1 METALQQ
8 FCTRVK
14 RVLAEHYPPHAPN
27 QFKYISEANVY
38 TLAQRFDLSGFLPSD
53 TMVVNEANALISK
66 SIITPTSTWQD
77 AFQAFHEVT
86 GNAYSL
92 ECNIPIF
99 EKALAGRCPTPE
111 LLVEIAN
118 GTSDLLLTPQAAHEV
133 NRQAAEDARRAE
145 LFEEFA
151 PRLIAGPSDSM
162 NKYAVAIENKRI
174 EARRNEMWNWPL
186 SKLEE
191 LKTRKNMREMPTSE
205 LRKIATSN
213 EPARMERVFQGIPQ
227 DEATTAQIQTLH
239 TRGQEQV
246 RMGIY
251 RPIPQQW
258 TVPGKD
264 IQLDW
269 SFALLRQLPKELVAR
284 LISRYGNEQL
294 TEKCSETQQRLSARK

>member
-8 FCTRVK
+8 FSLRVS
-14 RVLAEHYPPHAPN
+14 RVLAEYFPAHAPN
-27 QFKYISEANVY
+27 QYMYVSEANVY
-38 TLAQRFDLSGFLPSD
+38 TLANRFDFSGFLPSD
-53 TMVVNEANALISK
+53 TMVVNEATVLIRK
-66 SIITPTSTWQD
+66 GIITPTSTWQE
-77 AFQAFHEVT
+77 AFRAFHEET
-86 GNAYSL
+86 RNSYALDCNTPIL
-92 ECNIPIF
+92 E
-99 EKALAGRCPTPE
+99 ALLQGRCPTPE

-118 GTSDLLLTPQAAHEV
+118 GTSDLVLTPQATHEA

-191 LKTRKNMREMPTSE
+191 LKTRKNMREMSTSE

-227 DEATTAQIQTLH
+227 DEATSAQIQTLR

-246 RMGIY
+246 RMGVY
-251 RPIPQQW
+251 RPIPDEFQIPGKEI
-258 TVPGKD
+258 TVP
-264 IQLDW
+264 W
-269 SFALLRQLPKELVAR
+269 SFALLRQLPKDLVKK
-284 LISRYGNEQL
+284 LIERYGDAQI
-294 TEKCSETQQRLSARK
+294 TEKCQEYQQQLSARK